1 MPRTARASV
10 GGYCYHV
17 INRGN
22 GGSQVFHH
30 ERDYHACVSLIRR
43 ACARRSMRILAY
55 CLMPNPFQL
64 ALWPQKDGDWGP
76 WMQWLLT
83 AHVHA
88 YRKQYRFTGHN
99 GQERFR
105 PFPIEEDGH
114 LLTVLWYIERNPVRA
129 GLVTQAEDWLWSSLH
144 ELTDPGVLPFLD
156 PGPVV
161 RGTDW
166 VRHVNQHLTEA
177 ALSCVQHRVNRG
189 TPFGGG
195 EWVTQTAERL
205 GLTSTLRPGGR
216 PRKQES

>member
-55 CLMPNPFQL
+55 CLMPNHFHL
-64 ALWPQKDGDWGP
+64 ALWPKKDGDWGP
-76 WMQWLLT
+76 WMQCLLT

-88 YRKQYRFTGHN
+88 YRKQYRCTGHIWQ
-99 GQERFR
+99 GRFR
-105 PFPIEEDGH
+105 AFPIEEDGH

-129 GLVTQAEDWLWSSLH
+129 GLVSQA
-144 ELTDPGVLPFLD
+144 GVVS
-156 PGPVV
+156 G
-161 RGTDW
+161 R
-166 VRHVNQHLTEA
+166 A
-177 ALSCVQHRVNRG
+177 C
-189 TPFGGG
+189 
-195 EWVTQTAERL
+195 
-205 GLTSTLRPGGR
+205 TS
-216 PRKQES
+216 